1 MRNVYLSGM
10 PGCGKST
17 LGEAVAK
24 KIGWEYVDLDKMV
37 IEKEDV
43 QDMNDLFAK
52 KGVAHF
58 RKLESQCIEEI
69 SQKERCL
76 VSLGGGAILNDE
88 NVKTMMNSG
97 KVVFVDVS
105 LDTLRNRIDV
115 SSRPLVKDIN
125 QALEDMYYNRIDR
138 YRRNSNFIFDN
149 EGPLEENV
157 NELAAFIVGE

>member
-24 KIGWEYVDLDKMV
+24 KIGWEYVDLDKLV
-37 IEKEDV
+37 IDKEDV
-43 QDMNDLFAK
+43 KDINELFAK
-52 KGVAHF
+52 KGIAHF
-58 RKLESQCIEEI
+58 RKLESRCIEEL

-157 NELAAFIVGE
+157 NELAAFITGE